1 MGIPQGYV
9 LDLVSKLER
18 YTKTL
23 FNATFGSGKKLWYL
37 TKFHVNQ
44 VKCTLFESENDW
56 QKIEQVP
63 IPLPRL
69 EGTSPM
75 PFIFTFEQCEWYR
88 FIQNQVKSKLVKEFV
103 SYVVHVK

>member
-63 IPLPRL
+63 IPLPRA
-69 EGTSPM
+69 SM
-75 PFIFTFEQCEWYR
+75 NFTD
-88 FIQNQVKSKLVKEFV
+88 VKTRNEKKKSIIALWR
-103 SYVVHVK
+103 